1 MSDIMKF
8 ITVLV
13 PLLTLILMAF
23 FKFIHRTE
31 VEHLFET
38 KIDQLKLNFSNNVI
52 QFTILV
58 TVFFLAPTIAFYLTG
73 GLDIIKIDGNK
84 EEVHNLIANIIDLD
98 ILLFYLFLITTLIF
112 LMKWSH
118 KTTILKSLTILTLLS
133 SSIFYGLGTSMI
145 IQNKAWSFLPVI
157 IIFPLLVTFLATH
170 VFYKTTPKK
179 TNQVLCRIVTEEY
192 IKELDLIHSYML
204 NDGRALLYDKYRSKD
219 KVFYVCDYSS
229 KVYLE
234 FIKEQPDEDDI

>member
-1 MSDIMKF
+1 
-8 ITVLV
+8 
-13 PLLTLILMAF
+13 
-23 FKFIHRTE
+23 
-31 VEHLFET
+31 
-38 KIDQLKLNFSNNVI
+38 
-52 QFTILV
+52 
-58 TVFFLAPTIAFYLTG
+58 
-73 GLDIIKIDGNK
+73 
-84 EEVHNLIANIIDLD
+84 
-98 ILLFYLFLITTLIF
+98 
-112 LMKWSH
+112 
-118 KTTILKSLTILTLLS
+118 
-133 SSIFYGLGTSMI
+133 MI

-179 TNQVLCRIVTEEY
+179 DNKVLCRIVTEDY